1 MAQTLF
7 IIILIIVVFNYLF
20 ELWLD
25 FLDSTRWSNIL
36 PEELTGI
43 YDVEKYRK
51 SQEYEKVN
59 MRYSLITG
67 AFSFLLL
74 ILMLTLGG
82 FAWLDGVV
90 RTLTNHPVLMALL
103 FFAVLGLVSDLLTT
117 PFSAYHTFV
126 IEQKFGFNTTTIKT
140 FIMDKLKSWLL
151 AAVLGGGI
159 LSFIVWI
166 YGATGTWFWFIAWM
180 AMTVFSVFMSLFY
193 SNIIVPLFNKQTPL
207 EPGELR
213 DAIEQFTAKAGF
225 KLKNIYIINGSKRSK
240 KANAYF
246 TGFGPKK
253 RIVLYDTLLN
263 DLTVNEIVAILAHE
277 VGHYKKKHVLF
288 GLVSSIIS
296 SGALFYIMSLV
307 IGSSDMAGALGAG
320 QASFHMGIL
329 AFGLLY
335 SPVSMVLGIAGN
347 YFSRR
352 HEYAADHFAATYAD
366 PKAFSQGIKK
376 LYVLSLSNL
385 RPHPFTVFIT
395 YSHPPLLKRLSAIEH
410 IRDK

>member
-117 PFSAYHTFV
+117 PFSAYH
-126 IEQKFGFNTTTIKT
+126 
-140 FIMDKLKSWLL
+140 
-151 AAVLGGGI
+151 
-159 LSFIVWI
+159 
-166 YGATGTWFWFIAWM
+166 
-180 AMTVFSVFMSLFY
+180 
-193 SNIIVPLFNKQTPL
+193 
-207 EPGELR
+207 
-213 DAIEQFTAKAGF
+213 
-225 KLKNIYIINGSKRSK
+225 
-240 KANAYF
+240 
-246 TGFGPKK
+246 
-253 RIVLYDTLLN
+253 
-263 DLTVNEIVAILAHE
+263 
-277 VGHYKKKHVLF
+277 
-288 GLVSSIIS
+288 
-296 SGALFYIMSLV
+296 
-307 IGSSDMAGALGAG
+307 
-320 QASFHMGIL
+320 
-329 AFGLLY
+329 
-335 SPVSMVLGIAGN
+335 
-347 YFSRR
+347 
-352 HEYAADHFAATYAD
+352 
-366 PKAFSQGIKK
+366 
-376 LYVLSLSNL
+376 
-385 RPHPFTVFIT
+385 
-395 YSHPPLLKRLSAIEH
+395 
-410 IRDK
+410 